1 MNYPSVPL
9 RAPLFEKHS
18 RMPGSRPQKIEA
30 GRRRWIRKPL
40 SASSRADFPIVA
52 IGASAGG
59 LDACR
64 KLLAALPANSGMA
77 FILVQHLDPSHES
90 MMADLLAGNT
100 AMPVLQAT
108 DGMAIE
114 RERVY
119 VIPPG
124 VYLSVD
130 AGALRISRPQ
140 ERHGARL
147 PFDFLLNSL
156 ARECGARAVCVVLSG
171 TGADG
176 SVGLKAVK
184 AKGGLVIAQDI
195 GEAEYDG
202 MPQSAI
208 ATGDVDLV
216 LPAAKIAKAL
226 VEHEQGATLAS
237 TPKTLRAQESVQ
249 AALPK
254 IIELLRAKTVH
265 DFTHYKH
272 GTLERRVGRRMAMA
286 ATKTAR
292 EYLDLLLRDAN
303 ERDQLA
309 RDLLINVTG
318 FFRDA
323 PVFDFLE
330 KKVIPDLVRDHALD
344 RPLRIWVAGCSSGE
358 ETYSLAMLFRER
370 IGASKRDVKLQVF
383 ASDVDPDAV
392 AIARDGLYPQSIEA
406 DVSPS
411 RLDAF
416 FTREDHSYRV
426 SPELRSSVV
435 FTVQDVL
442 ADPPF
447 ARLDFVSCRNLLIY
461 LRPEAQAKVA
471 SVFHFALREGGLL
484 LLGNAEAIGG
494 ADGRFAVVSKSE
506 RLYRR
511 VGGSRPGDI
520 GLSPSAGEGA
530 RMRMLSG
537 LTQTPS
543 RQAELAEL
551 CRRMVLETYGPA
563 AVLVNRKLECL
574 HFQGPVDRYLKVAAG
589 RPAHDLIVMAR
600 EGVRAKLRSAVQRAL
615 RDSARVV
622 MSGGRTNGE
631 AGASSFRIVIEPAPS
646 EREELFLVCFVEAP
660 APEVL
665 VGGAVPPADV
675 PRLVELER
683 ELEATKVELQNA
695 IHSLETSSEEQMAI
709 NAEALSVN
717 EEYQSTNEELLASKE
732 ELQSLNEELN
742 ALNSQLQETLDRQ
755 RTTADDLQNVLYSTD
770 VATIFLDNRFKIRFF
785 TPATKALF
793 NVIPSDVGRPLTD
806 LKSLAADDAL
816 LDDARKVLKSQTPFE
831 REIEGQSGY
840 WFIRRILPYRASD
853 AKTEGVVITYEDVTE
868 RRRTA
873 DALTAAKRQAELA
886 TVAKSRFLAAASHD
900 LRQPLQTLALLQGL
914 LAKKVEGDKAQSLVG
929 RIDEALGAMTGMLNT
944 LLDINQIEVG
954 AVKAEITDFPVN
966 ELFDR
971 LREELTYHAQAAGL
985 ALRVMPCAL
994 SIRSDPRLLEQM
1006 VRNLLSNAL
1015 IYTQRG
1021 KVLVGCRRR
1030 RGKLRVEI
1038 WDTGI
1043 GIPASELQTIFDE
1056 YHQLDNAARQRSQG
1070 LGLGL
1075 SIVKSLGELLGHRI
1089 RVRSLQGKGSVFS
1102 IEVPLSPSDA
1112 ASAPAHRP
1120 GDGADASTPM
1130 APRSGSILIIEDD
1143 PEVREHLEL
1152 FLREEGYSAATAV
1165 DGPAALEL
1173 AARGTFR
1180 PDLVLADYNLPR
1192 GMNGIQ
1198 VCQKLRRELGRQIP
1212 FIILTGD
1219 ISTEALR
1226 DVARHD
1232 CVQFNKPV
1240 TLRELTQAIEKLLA
1254 KPPAAPATRPLRPLE
1269 EANAFSGRAK
1279 IFIVDDDP
1287 QIRDALRTVLEDDGR
1302 VVETYASCEAFLAAF
1317 RPGVSACLLIDA
1329 YLPGMSGLELLRKL
1343 HDDGHRLPSIMITG
1357 ASDVPMAVAA
1367 MKAGAL
1373 DFIEKPIGREEL
1385 IASIERT
1392 LELSQDS
1399 SKLEERRETAATHLA
1414 GLTPRQRE
1422 VMERVL
1428 AGQPSK
1434 NIAADLGISQR
1445 TVENHRASI
1454 MKRTGSKSLPAL
1466 ARLAL
1471 VAGDGG
1477 AEPGQAP

>member
-1 MNYPSVPL
+1 
-9 RAPLFEKHS
+9 
-18 RMPGSRPQKIEA
+18 MPRSRPQQIEA
-30 GRRRWIRKPL
+30 GRRHWIRKPL
-40 SASSRADFPIVA
+40 SASRRADFPIVA

-59 LDACR
+59 LEACR
-64 KLLAALPANSGMA
+64 KVLAALPADNGMA
-77 FILVQHLDPSHES
+77 FILVQHLDPSHDS
-90 MMADLLAGNT
+90 MMVDLLAGNT

-114 RERVY
+114 WERVY

-130 AGALRISRPQ
+130 DKGALRLSRPQ
-140 ERHGARL
+140 ERHGMRL

-156 ARECGARAVCVVLSG
+156 ARECGARTVCVVLSG

-176 SVGLKAVK
+176 SLGLKAVK
-184 AKGGLVIAQDI
+184 AKGGLAIAQEV
-195 GEAEYDG
+195 GEADYDG
-202 MPQSAI
+202 MPRSAI
-208 ATGDVDLV
+208 ATGEVDLV
-216 LPAAKIAKAL
+216 LPAAKIAEAL
-226 VEHEQGATLAS
+226 VSHEQGVAFTPA
-237 TPKTLRAQESVQ
+237 PKTSRSQESIQ
-249 AALPK
+249 ALLPK
-254 IIELLRAKTVH
+254 VIDLLRTKTVH

-272 GTLERRVGRRMAMA
+272 GTLERRVERRMAMA
-286 ATKTAR
+286 AMNTAGA
-292 EYLDLLLRDAN
+292 YLDLLLHDAD
-303 ERDQLA
+303 ERDQLS

-323 PVFDFLE
+323 PVFEFLE
-330 KKVIPDLVRDHALD
+330 KDVIPNLVRDHSLD

-358 ETYSLAMLFRER
+358 ETYSLAMLFREQ

-406 DVSPS
+406 DVTPS
-411 RLDAF
+411 RLAAF
-416 FTREDHSYRV
+416 FVREDHSYRV
-426 SPELRSSVV
+426 SPELRASVV

-471 SVFHFALREGGLL
+471 AVFHFALREGGLL
-484 LLGNAEAIGG
+484 LLGNAEAINA

-511 VGGSRPGDI
+511 VGGSRPGYL
-520 GLSPSAGEGA
+520 GLSLSAGEGA
-530 RMRMLSG
+530 RMRVLSG
-537 LTQTPS
+537 PTQTPS

-574 HFQGPVDRYLKVAAG
+574 HFQGTVDRYLKVAPG
-589 RPAHDLIVMAR
+589 RPAHDLIAMAR
-600 EGVRAKLRSAVQRAL
+600 EGVRAKLKSAVQRAL
-615 RDSARVV
+615 RDNVRVV
-622 MSGGRTNGE
+622 TPGGQIKGE
-631 AGASSFRIVIEPAPS
+631 AGASSFQIVVEPAPGK
-646 EREELFLVCFVEAP
+646 REDLLLVCFVEAP
-660 APEVL
+660 AAEAV
-665 VGGAVPPADV
+665 VSGGVPPADV
-675 PRLVELER
+675 PRVVELER
-683 ELEATKVELQNA
+683 ELESAKAELQSA
-695 IHSLETSSEEQMAI
+695 IRNLETSSEEQTAI
-709 NAEALSVN
+709 NDEALSVN

-732 ELQSLNEELN
+732 ELQSLNEELT

-755 RTTADDLQNVLYSTD
+755 RTTSDDLQNVLYSTD
-770 VATIFLDNRFKIRFF
+770 VATIFLDTRFNIRFF

-793 NVIPSDVGRPLTD
+793 NVIPGDVGRPLTD

-816 LDDARKVLKSQTPFE
+816 LDDARKVLKSQTPVE
-831 REIEGQSGY
+831 REVEGQSGY
-840 WFIRRILPYRASD
+840 WFIRRILPYRTSD
-853 AKTEGVVITYEDVTE
+853 EKTEGVVITFEDVTE

-886 TVAKSRFLAAASHD
+886 TMAKSRFLAAASHD

-929 RIDEALGAMTGMLNT
+929 RIDEALNAMTGMLNT

-954 AVKAEITDFPVN
+954 AVKAETADISVN

-971 LREELTYHAQAAGL
+971 LRDELTYHAQAAGL

-994 SIRSDPRLLEQM
+994 NVRSDPRLLEQM
-1006 VRNLLSNAL
+1006 IRNLLSNAL
-1015 IYTQRG
+1015 KYTQRG

-1030 RGKLRVEI
+1030 RGKLRIEI

-1043 GIPASELQTIFDE
+1043 GIPTSELQTIFEE
-1056 YHQLDNAARQRSQG
+1056 YHQLDNAARQRSHG

-1102 IEVPLSPSDA
+1102 IEVPLSPRGA
-1112 ASAPAHRP
+1112 AATPADDP
-1120 GDGADASTPM
+1120 YGADDASPRL
-1130 APRSGSILIIEDD
+1130 APRSGTILIIEDD
-1143 PEVREHLEL
+1143 PEVRENLEL
-1152 FLREEGYSAATAV
+1152 FLKEEGYDAATAV
-1165 DGPAALEL
+1165 DGLAALDL
-1173 AARGTFR
+1173 AARRTIR
-1180 PDLVLADYNLPR
+1180 PDLVLADYNLPN

-1198 VCQKLRRELGRQIP
+1198 VAQKLREELSRQIP

-1226 DVARHD
+1226 DIALHD

-1240 TLRELTQAIEKLLA
+1240 KLSALTQAIDKLLA
-1254 KPPAAPATRPLRPLE
+1254 KPPAALAARPVQPV
-1269 EANAFSGRAK
+1269 EAAIASDHGK
-1279 IFIVDDDP
+1279 IFVVDDDDR
-1287 QIRDALRTVLEDDGR
+1287 ILEAIRTVLEDDGR
-1302 VVETYASCEAFLAAF
+1302 VVETYASCEAFLEAF
-1317 RPGVSACLLIDA
+1317 RPGRSACLLIDA
-1329 YLPGMSGLELLRKL
+1329 YLPGMSGLELLRRL
-1343 HDDGHRLPSIMITG
+1343 RADGCHLPSIMITG
-1357 ASDVPMAVAA
+1357 DSDVPMAVEA

-1373 DFIEKPIGREEL
+1373 DFIEKPISRDEL
-1385 IASIERT
+1385 IASIERA

-1399 SKLEERRETAATHLA
+1399 SKLEEWRESAATHLA

-1454 MKRTGSKSLPAL
+1454 MRRTGSKSLPAL

-1471 VAGDGG
+1471 VAAGG
-1477 AEPGQAP
+1477 SSGSGQAP

>member
-1 MNYPSVPL
+1 
-9 RAPLFEKHS
+9 
-18 RMPGSRPQKIEA
+18 MPGRRPQQSKAE
-30 GRRRWIRKPL
+30 RPHWIRRSL
-40 SASSRADFPIVA
+40 SASGRPDFPIVA

-64 KLLAALPANSGMA
+64 KLLDALPADNGMA
-77 FILVQHLDPSHES
+77 FIIVQHLDPSHNS
-90 MMADLLAGNT
+90 MMVNLLSGNT
-100 AMPVLQAT
+100 AMPVVQAT
-108 DGMAIE
+108 DGMVIE

-124 VYLSVD
+124 AYLSVD
-130 AGALRISRPQ
+130 DKAALRLSRPR
-140 ERHGARL
+140 ERHGMRL

-156 ARECGARAVCVVLSG
+156 AREWGARTVCVVLSG

-184 AKGGLVIAQDI
+184 ANGGLVIAQDV
-195 GEAEYDG
+195 GEADYDG

-208 ATGDVDLV
+208 ATGAVDLV
-216 LPAAKIAKAL
+216 LPTAKIAEAL
-226 VEHEQGATLAS
+226 ASRQQGAAFVPA
-237 TPKTLRAQESVQ
+237 PKRAPARDSVQ
-249 AALPK
+249 VLLPK
-254 IIELLRAKTVH
+254 IIDLLRAKTVH
-265 DFTHYKH
+265 DFSHYKH
-272 GTLERRVGRRMAMA
+272 GTLERRVERRMATA
-286 ATKTAR
+286 AIKTAGD
-292 EYLDLLLRDAN
+292 YLDLLLRDAG
-303 ERDQLA
+303 ERDQLS

-330 KKVIPDLVRDHALD
+330 KSAIPDLVRDHDLD

-358 ETYSLAMLFRER
+358 ETYSLAMLFREQ
-370 IGASKRDVKLQVF
+370 IAVSERDVKLQIF

-406 DVSPS
+406 DVSPG
-411 RLDAF
+411 RLAEF

-426 SPELRSSVV
+426 SPELRDSVV

-471 SVFHFALREGGLL
+471 AVFHFALREGGLL
-484 LLGNAEAIGG
+484 LLGNAEALSA
-494 ADGRFAVVSKSE
+494 ADGRFAVVSKPE

-511 VGGSRPGDI
+511 VGGSRFGDI
-520 GLSPSAGEGA
+520 GLSPSAGKGA
-530 RMRMLSG
+530 GMRIVAG
-537 LTQTPS
+537 PTQAPS
-543 RQAELAEL
+543 RQTDLAEL

-563 AVLVNRKLECL
+563 AVMVNRKLECL
-574 HFQGPVDRYLKVAAG
+574 HFQGPIDRYLKVAAG
-589 RPAHDLIVMAR
+589 RPANDLIAMAR
-600 EGVRAKLRSAVQRAL
+600 EGLRVKLKSAIQRAL
-615 RDSARVV
+615 RDNARVI
-622 MSGGRTNGE
+622 MPGGQTKGE
-631 AGASSFRIVIEPAPS
+631 AGAAPFQIVVEPAPGK
-646 EREELFLVCFVEAP
+646 REDLLLVCFVEAP
-660 APEVL
+660 AP
-665 VGGAVPPADV
+665 GAFASGSVPPADV
-675 PRLVELER
+675 PRIVELER
-683 ELEATKVELQNA
+683 ELEATKAELQGA
-695 IHSLETSSEEQMAI
+695 VRDLETSSEEQMAI
-709 NAEALSVN
+709 NDEALSVN

-755 RTTADDLQNVLYSTD
+755 RTTSDDLQNVLYSTD
-770 VATIFLDNRFKIRFF
+770 VATIFLDTRFNIRFF

-793 NVIPSDVGRPLTD
+793 NVIPGDVGRPLTD

-816 LDDARKVLKSQTPFE
+816 LDDARKVLKSQTPVD
-831 REIEGQSGY
+831 REIQGQSGY
-840 WFIRRILPYRASD
+840 WYIRRILPYRTSD
-853 AKTEGVVITYEDVTE
+853 EKTEGVVITFEDVTE

-886 TVAKSRFLAAASHD
+886 TMAKSRFLAAASHD

-914 LAKKVEGDKAQSLVG
+914 LAKKVEGDRAQSLVV
-929 RIDEALGAMTGMLNT
+929 RIDEALSAMTGMLNT

-954 AVKAEITDFPVN
+954 AVKAEIADISVN
-966 ELFDR
+966 DLFDR

-985 ALRVMPCAL
+985 ALRVLPCAQFV
-994 SIRSDPRLLEQM
+994 RSDPRLLEQM
-1006 VRNLLSNAL
+1006 IRNLLSNAL
-1015 IYTQRG
+1015 KYTQRG

-1030 RGKLRVEI
+1030 GGKLRIEI

-1043 GIPASELQTIFDE
+1043 GIPTSELQTIFEE
-1056 YHQLDNAARQRSQG
+1056 YHQLDNAARQRSRG

-1102 IEVPLSPSDA
+1102 IEVPLSPPGA
-1112 ASAPAHRP
+1112 ASRSAQAA
-1120 GDGADASTPM
+1120 GGAEEASTRP
-1130 APRSGSILIIEDD
+1130 APRSATILIVEDD
-1143 PEVREHLEL
+1143 PEVRENLEL
-1152 FLREEGYSAATAV
+1152 FLKEEGYDAVTAV
-1165 DGPAALEL
+1165 DGPAAVDL
-1173 AARGTFR
+1173 AVRRTIR
-1180 PDLVLADYNLPR
+1180 PDLVLADYNLPN

-1198 VCQKLRRELGRQIP
+1198 ICQKLRQELSRPIP

-1219 ISTEALR
+1219 ISTEAFR
-1226 DVARHD
+1226 DIALHD

-1240 TLRELTQAIEKLLA
+1240 KLRELTQAIETILA
-1254 KPPAAPATRPLRPLE
+1254 KPPAAHAAHAVE
-1269 EANAFSGRAK
+1269 SGVASEHAK
-1279 IFIVDDDP
+1279 IFVVDDDDH
-1287 QIRDALRTVLEDDGR
+1287 IREAIRAVLEDDGR
-1302 VVETYASCEAFLAAF
+1302 VVETYASCEAFLEAF
-1317 RPGVSACLLIDA
+1317 RPVHSACLLIDA
-1329 YLPGMSGLELLRKL
+1329 YLPGMNGLELLRKL
-1343 HDDGHRLPSIMITG
+1343 HDDGHRLASIMITG
-1357 ASDVPMAVAA
+1357 NSDVPMAVEA

-1373 DFIEKPIGREEL
+1373 DFIEKPIGRDEL
-1385 IASIERT
+1385 IASIDRA

-1399 SKLEERRETAATHLA
+1399 NKLQEWRDSAATHLA
-1414 GLTPRQRE
+1414 GLTARQRE

-1471 VAGDGG
+1471 VAAGG
-1477 AEPGQAP
+1477 SEPGQTP